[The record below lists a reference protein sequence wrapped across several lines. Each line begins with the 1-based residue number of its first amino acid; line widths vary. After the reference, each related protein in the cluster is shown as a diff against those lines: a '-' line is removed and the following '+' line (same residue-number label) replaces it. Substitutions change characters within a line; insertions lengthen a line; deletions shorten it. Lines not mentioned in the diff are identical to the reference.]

1 MNISQSEWQGLQRLN
16 PSELKRQI
24 FDILQKASIA
34 IQEGG
39 QDDPHLLEVVPRL
52 ADLLESKPELKGF
65 SEALSTLAR
74 ASGLWNYIDK
84 KKAAP
89 CDLLLAESV
98 TVPELDGL
106 TLHREQVA
114 ALNDL
119 LAGRNLIL
127 SAPTSFGKS
136 LLIDALL
143 ASCKYERIAIVL
155 PTIALLDEFRRR
167 IKRRFGRRF
176 DLIMHPSD
184 ETVNGRPTIFLGT
197 QERLINR
204 TDLGRLDLT
213 VVDEFYKLD
222 PNRKDERNIT
232 LNAVVSK
239 LLNRSNQFFFL
250 GPNIDDVRFSVDS
263 RWKFEFLRTRFSTVA
278 VDTYDLGAV
287 QNKEARLLDEIGKDT
302 HWPALVFV
310 SSPDKANKLA
320 AKAAESMT
328 VSATSTAFADW
339 LSANVGPG
347 WTVVETVR
355 CGFGVHHGRLPRAIA
370 SQMVR
375 MFNQSELPI
384 LFCTS
389 TLIEGVNTVAKTVL
403 IFDKKINRSDYD
415 FFTYSNIRGRAGRL
429 GEHHVGQVYLFNQP
443 PESEVMEVAPTLFAD
458 PDDAPD
464 DYVVHLEEVD
474 ATRSTDLRVAT
485 LKMKLGLDAAGLRL
499 AASIGLEHA
508 LAIKHAIS
516 NAMRNGSPLMWSGMP
531 RYPDIQ
537 AVVNVICSVRGA
549 TSFGAL
555 TTRHLPFLIQSLRMA
570 PTIRQFLL
578 EYDKEYRGK
587 PEAHDNVFKFLRAC
601 EYGLPQHFAVA
612 ELFVKQQVPKADYSL
627 FISALSRWFKAEE
640 LKDLDEEGIPIQISE
655 RFFAGESREALSQ
668 KLLDLARM
676 KSKLLSPFEQSWVLS
691 ALA

>member
-1 MNISQSEWQGLQRLN
+1 MNISQSEWQGLKRLS

-24 FDILQKASIA
+24 FEILQKASIA

-39 QDDPHLLEVVPRL
+39 PDNPKLLEVVPRL
-52 ADLLESKPELKGF
+52 ADLLESKPELTGF
-65 SEALSTLAR
+65 SEALSALAR

-89 CDLLLAESV
+89 ADLLLAESV
-98 TVPELDGL
+98 TVPELDGI
-106 TLHREQVA
+106 TLHREQVV

-143 ASCKYERIAIVL
+143 ASGKYERVAIVL

-204 TDLGRLDLT
+204 TDLSRLDLT

-222 PNRKDERNIT
+222 PNRKDERSIT
-232 LNAVVSK
+232 LNAAVSK

-250 GPNIDDVRFSVDS
+250 GPNIDDVRFSGDG

-287 QNKEARLLDEIGKDT
+287 QDKEARLLGEIGKDS

-310 SSPDKANKLA
+310 SSPDRANKLA
-320 AKAAESMT
+320 AKAAESMA
-328 VSATSTAFADW
+328 VSNTSAAFADW
-339 LSANVGPG
+339 LSANVGPS
-347 WTVVETVR
+347 WTLVETVR
-355 CGFGVHHGRLPRAIA
+355 FGFGVHHGRLPRAIA

-375 MFNQSELPI
+375 MFNQSDLPI

-389 TLIEGVNTVAKTVL
+389 TLIEGVNTAAKTVL
-403 IFDKKINRSDYD
+403 IFDKKISRSNYD

-443 PESEVMEVAPTLFAD
+443 PESEAMAVAPTLFAD

-464 DYVVHLEEVD
+464 DYVVHLEAQD

-485 LKMKLGLDAAGLRL
+485 LKMNLGLDGAGLRL
-499 AASIGLEHA
+499 AASIGLEDA
-508 LAIKHAIS
+508 LAIKHAIL
-516 NAMRNGSPLMWSGMP
+516 NEMQTGSHLVWSGIP
-531 RYPDIQ
+531 QYQDIQ
-537 AVVNVICSVRGA
+537 AVVNVICSVRSA

-555 TTRHLPFLIQSLRMA
+555 TTRHLPFLIHSLRIA

-578 EYDKEYRGK
+578 NYDSEYRGK

-612 ELFVKQQVPKADYSL
+612 ELFVKQQDPRADYSL
-627 FISALSRWFKAEE
+627 FISSLSRWFKAEE
-640 LKDLDEEGIPIQISE
+640 LKNLDEEGIPIQISE
-655 RFFAGESREALSQ
+655 RFFAGESREALSK
-668 KLLDLARM
+668 KLLTLARQ
-676 KSKLLSPFEQSWVLS
+676 KSNQLSPFEQSWVLS